1 MPLDYTL
8 AKRDGTDAVDYT
20 VVGSV
25 PTLKGQCIDKTDPIS
40 LDDLEPGQ
48 SRGGFGIDSGS
59 VDRNGAPKLN
69 CFQDTDPETLPSLT
83 GVMELNENPMSR
95 VPLPPESGQT
105 LADRKAG
112 LLRLAWTDLADTTH
126 VATVDYWGRNVPFD
140 GSTPDFA
147 SAVSVKLPWG
157 LKVIPEGYF
166 IFLHYWYVSIPTTV
180 ESIREKAFYGC
191 KSLRSIILPEGVKRI
206 WKWAFAECTLLH
218 SVSFPNTLVAISPGA
233 FNGCTS
239 LEAVNVSPKT
249 SFSNVDYA
257 ASFPSTTNVYQ
268 RSKGKRGRGDD
279 EGAGPQQHTKGSL
292 VDWTAPTHAK
302 PANRTRVL
310 PSRHAFC
317 AHA

>member
-1 MPLDYTL
+1 M
-8 AKRDGTDAVDYT
+8 A
-20 VVGSV
+20 
-25 PTLKGQCIDKTDPIS
+25 
-40 LDDLEPGQ
+40 
-48 SRGGFGIDSGS
+48 
-59 VDRNGAPKLN
+59 
-69 CFQDTDPETLPSLT
+69 
-83 GVMELNENPMSR
+83 
-95 VPLPPESGQT
+95 
-105 LADRKAG
+105 
-112 LLRLAWTDLADTTH
+112 
-126 VATVDYWGRNVPFD
+126 
-140 GSTPDFA
+140 
-147 SAVSVKLPWG
+147 
-157 LKVIPEGYF
+157 
-166 IFLHYWYVSIPTTV
+166 VSIPTTV

-302 PANRTRVL
+302 PANRTSLAKPARIL
-310 PSRHAFC
+310 RACLIPTWPFRCGCSTPSATKEKPAAPEPHTPYSCEILQCQKDGFFPWQWFQL
-317 AHA
+317 HFGT